1 MTIPTVSVCML
12 TYQHVGF
19 IAQAIEGAL
28 MQKTDFLFEI
38 LIGEDES
45 NDGTREICQ
54 NFAQRY
60 PQQIRLFLRNRR
72 DVMHIDG
79 RARGSFNFRKT
90 LLEAKGEF
98 IALCEGDDFWTDPSK
113 LQRQV
118 DFLRANPDCVGCFH
132 DAQLVDGDGRCLQE
146 SYFQDKGERF
156 TQAEVLGRLLSRQP
170 TCSMVFRKSAFAEPL
185 PEWFLRRPSDLYLD
199 ILITGHGSLG
209 FIRRNMS
216 AYRKHAG
223 GIWSGQREAM
233 QIIELIIRYKLLLA
247 DPFFLS
253 RYKELILTKTEEL
266 HAMFFTRADFDAETA
281 RLAAIVEEQAG
292 ALASLG
298 RERDR
303 LTAETKAAQAE
314 ANRASKDGQKH
325 IDAQTAQ
332 LNQLAATS
340 SEQTKHIKV
349 LEAERDRLTAEA
361 KVAQTEANRAGKD
374 GQKHIDAQT
383 AQLAQLA
390 ATAGEQIKHIKVL
403 EAERDRLTAET
414 KVAQTEAN
422 RAGKDGQL
430 HIDALTKQLERQS
443 AEGQGHIDGLRTQLE
458 ETQTR
463 SSALVSDLKSK
474 LDQIAGTGREQ
485 ADYIDVLT
493 KERDRLAASGKGF
506 TENLAKVRAEA
517 QLHIDALTKQLE
529 RQSAEGQGHIDSL
542 RTQLDQLASTS
553 REQSGYIVVLEKE
566 RHRLGTEWAEIQQQ
580 AADYL
585 AVMKEQSDYIRML
598 ELVRDQNSGERR

>member
-132 DAQLVDGDGRCLQE
+132 DAQLVDGDGRLLKE
-146 SYFQDKGERF
+146 SYFQDDGNRF
-156 TQAEVLGRLLSRQP
+156 TQAEVLGKLLSRQP
-170 TCSMVFRKSAFAEPL
+170 TCSMVFRTSALAEPL
-185 PEWFLRRPSDLYLD
+185 PEWYLRRPSDLYLD
-199 ILITGHGSLG
+199 LLITGHGSLG

-223 GIWSGQREAM
+223 GIWSGQAEAK

-253 RYKELILTKTEEL
+253 RYKELILTKTEEFQ
-266 HAMFFTRADFDAETA
+266 AMLFTRADFDAETA

-303 LTAETKAAQAE
+303 LTAETKTAQTE

-332 LNQLAATS
+332 LAQLAATS
-340 SEQTKHIKV
+340 GEQTKHIKV
-349 LEAERDRLTAEA
+349 LEKERDRLIKETEASHKEAVRAVSDGQKHIDTQTAQLAQLAATSAEQTKHIKVLERERTRLNGEAEA
-361 KVAQTEANRAGKD
+361 ARTEAARASSD

-390 ATAGEQIKHIKVL
+390 ATSGEQTKHIKVL
-403 EAERDRLTAET
+403 EQERDRLTKE
-414 KVAQTEAN
+414 TEAAN
-422 RAGKDGQL
+422 KEASRAVGDGQK
-430 HIDALTKQLERQS
+430 HIDALTAQLAQ
-443 AEGQGHIDGLRTQLE
+443 
-458 ETQTR
+458 
-463 SSALVSDLKSK
+463 
-474 LDQIAGTGREQ
+474 
-485 ADYIDVLT
+485 
-493 KERDRLAASGKGF
+493 LAA
-506 TENLAKVRAEA
+506 
-517 QLHIDALTKQLE
+517 
-529 RQSAEGQGHIDSL
+529 
-542 RTQLDQLASTS
+542 TS
-553 REQSGYIVVLEKE
+553 REQSGYVSILEKE
-566 RHRLGTEWAEIQQQ
+566 RDRLSAEVGELRQK
-580 AADYL
+580 AVDYL
-585 AVMKEQSDYIRML
+585 AVIKEQTDYIRML
-598 ELVRDQNSGERR
+598 EVVRDQNSDNRP